1 MSAVVQGTLVPMSA
15 LADLTDW
22 VAVKKVGGFV
32 CTSRLLGS
40 RVGLPVQQTGW
51 GPHHQGNT
59 R

>member
-40 RVGLPVQQTGW
+40 RVGLLVQQTGW
-51 GPHHQGNT
+51 GPHY
-59 R
+59 